1 MKICV
6 IGTGYVGLVA
16 GACFAA
22 NGNDVICVDN
32 DEEKINALNSGEIPI
47 YEPGLEA
54 LVKRNLAEERLT
66 FTTEAAAAVKKSLI
80 CFIAVGTPQDED
92 GSADLRHVLDV
103 AADIGKAMEEY
114 TIVVNKSTVPVGTAE
129 KVRDEI
135 SKHTSTEFDVVSN
148 PEFLKE
154 GAAVGDF
161 MKPNRIIIGTA
172 SPKAA
177 MVLKKL
183 YSPFV
188 RTGNPVLIMSNR
200 SAELTKYAANALLAT
215 KISFMNELAN
225 LSERIGADVSDVRRG
240 VGTDE
245 RIGPKFLFPGP
256 GYGGSCFPKD
266 LKALM
271 KTGEEAGYELTILRA
286 VEDVNAAQKRVL
298 FEKAEKHFAGDSQ
311 ASGSLEGKHFA
322 VWGLSFKPGTD
333 DMREA
338 PAITLI
344 EALLGAGATVTA
356 YDPEAMEVSKNLH
369 CGDRISYAGPNYDA
383 LKDTDGLFLVTEWS
397 EFRFPDFERM
407 KKLMRTPVIFDG
419 RNIYPRETLEQLGF
433 TYYGIGR

>member
-16 GACFAA
+16 GAGFAA
-22 NGNDVICVDN
+22 NGNDVICVDK
-32 DEEKINALNSGEIPI
+32 DGEKIKALEAGRIPI
-47 YEPGLEA
+47 YEPGLTE
-54 LVKRNLAEERLT
+54 LVRRNVAEGRLKFNT
-66 FTTEAAAAVKKSLI
+66 DTAAAVKRSLI

-92 GSADLRHVLDV
+92 GSADLQHVLDV
-103 AADIGKAMEEY
+103 AADIGKAIERY
-114 TIVVNKSTVPVGTAE
+114 TIIVNKSTVPVGTAG
-129 KVRDEI
+129 KVREI
-135 SKHTSTEFDVVSN
+135 VSKHTGNEFDVVSN

-161 MKPNRIIIGTA
+161 MKPDRVVIGTGNPRVA
-172 SPKAA
+172 EIMKE
-177 MVLKKL
+177 L
-183 YSPFV
+183 YSSFV
-188 RTGNPVLIMSNR
+188 RTGNPILVMDNR
-200 SAELTKYAANALLAT
+200 SAELTKYVANALLAT

-225 LSERIGADVSDVRRG
+225 LAERIGADISDVRKG

-271 KTGEEAGYELTILRA
+271 RTAKEAGHGLTILRA
-286 VEDVNAAQKRVL
+286 VEDVNARQKRVL
-298 FEKAEKHFAGDSQ
+298 YEKAKKHFGGDLK
-311 ASGSLEGKHFA
+311 GRRFA

-344 EALLGAGATVTA
+344 ELLLDGGASVIA
-356 YDPEAMEVSKNLH
+356 YDPEAMDVAKTHYLQ
-369 CGDRISYAGPNYDA
+369 DRIEYARHNYDA
-383 LKDTDGLFLVTEWS
+383 LPDVDGLFLVTEWN
-397 EFRFPDFERM
+397 EFRYPDFERM
-407 KKLMRTPVIFDG
+407 KELMRTPVIFDG
-419 RNIYPRETLEQLGF
+419 RNIYPRDRLEQIGL

>member
-22 NGNDVICVDN
+22 NGNDVICVDK
-32 DEEKINALNSGEIPI
+32 DEEKINSLNSGKIPI
-47 YEPGLEA
+47 CEPGLEA
-54 LVKRNLAEERLT
+54 LVKRNLAEKRLS
-66 FTTEAAAAVKKSLI
+66 FTTDAAAAVKKSLI

-92 GSADLRHVLDV
+92 GSADLQHVLDV
-103 AADIGKAMEEY
+103 AADIGKAIDKY

-129 KVRDEI
+129 KVRGEI
-135 SKHTSTEFDVVSN
+135 AKHTSTEFDVVSN

-161 MKPNRIIIGTA
+161 MKPNRVVIGTA
-172 SPKAA
+172 GPKAA
-177 MVLKKL
+177 TVMKEL

-188 RTGNPVLIMSNR
+188 RTGNPVLVVSNR
-200 SAELTKYAANALLAT
+200 SAELIKYAANALLAA

-225 LSERIGADVSDVRRG
+225 LSEIVGANITDVRRG
-240 VGTDE
+240 IGTDE

-256 GYGGSCFPKD
+256 GHGGSCFPKD

-298 FEKAEKHFAGDSQ
+298 FEKAKKHFDG
-311 ASGSLEGKHFA
+311 GLKGKHFA

-344 EALLGAGATVTA
+344 EALLDAGAAVTA
-356 YDPEAMEVSKNLH
+356 YDPEAMEVSKNLYL
-369 CGDRISYAGPNYDA
+369 GDRISYAEHNYDA
-383 LKDTDGLFLVTEWS
+383 LRDADGLFLVTEWS
-397 EFRFPDFERM
+397 EFRYPDFERI
-407 KKLMRTPVIFDG
+407 KKLMRTPVVFDG
-419 RNIYPRETLEQLGF
+419 RNIYSRETLEQLGF

>member
-32 DEEKINALNSGEIPI
+32 DEEKINSLNSGNIPI

-54 LVKRNLAEERLT
+54 LVKRNLAEKRLS
-66 FTTEAAAAVKKSLI
+66 FTTDTAAAVKKSLI

-103 AADIGKAMEEY
+103 AADIGRAMEKY

-129 KVRDEI
+129 KVGDEI
-135 SKHTSTEFDVVSN
+135 AKHTRTEFDVVSN

-161 MKPNRIIIGTA
+161 MKPNRVVIGTTG
-172 SPKAA
+172 PKAA
-177 MVLKKL
+177 MVMKEL

-188 RTGNPVLIMSNR
+188 RTGNPVLVVSNR
-200 SAELTKYAANALLAT
+200 SAELIKYAANALLAT

-225 LSERIGADVSDVRRG
+225 LSERVGADVSDVRRG

-298 FEKAEKHFAGDSQ
+298 FEKAKKHFGGD
-311 ASGSLEGKHFA
+311 LKGKHFA
-322 VWGLSFKPGTD
+322 IWGLSFKPGTD

-338 PAITLI
+338 PALTLI
-344 EALLGAGATVTA
+344 EALLDAGATVTA
-356 YDPEAMEVSKNLH
+356 YDPEAMEVAKNIYL
-369 CGDRISYAGPNYDA
+369 GDRISYAEHNYDA
-383 LKDTDGLFLVTEWS
+383 LKNVDGLFLVTEWG
-397 EFRFPDFERM
+397 EFRYPDFERM
-407 KKLMRTPVIFDG
+407 KQLMRAPVIFDG
-419 RNIYPRETLEQLGF
+419 RNIYSRKTMKQLGI